1 MMAYRRCSK
10 GVDLVLDGYPK
21 LVAIDEEPDH
31 EIVHRRRLGKA
42 DRAAYKP
49 FNPRPQID
57 VFAFDFLCIGL
68 AHFVLRGV
76 NMALVGTPP
85 IGVEAVDPKR
95 LKQRFELQKDGIL
108 PPPKNVRQDD
118 PTVVI
123 DCVPQPPWLH
133 FLAHETPHLIEL

>member
-1 MMAYRRCSK
+1 MTTHNPQCHRSSLHVLHAEGCWDRHVPQPFCDAPSSLWPGAPQGSGSGAGTPAFVGGRCSK

-42 DRAAYKP
+42 DRATDEP

-76 NMALVGTPP
+76 KMALV
-85 IGVEAVDPKR
+85 
-95 LKQRFELQKDGIL
+95 
-108 PPPKNVRQDD
+108 
-118 PTVVI
+118 
-123 DCVPQPPWLH
+123 
-133 FLAHETPHLIEL
+133 